1 MRALALS
8 SQGPFR
14 TSDLGILD
22 LSGTLLSLLPSWTSD
37 LGILDFES
45 ALRTQRDKSDFGL
58 GIWDFISTSHQIGSR
73 QSQGNPPPPPPF
85 SLLCSDSDPGTR
97 TSLPLFLRP
106 PRAPRVGLSDSG
118 FSDSDQTVKFHGCY
132 TVAATCDRDCWR
144 PTRCAYAEWFMP
156 LAIVSPYLPTRTRP
170 SCCGSFKVCFDIVRF
185 SLTKRYRRPMA
196 HPSHYI
202 ISPLTPHA
210 RPSSC
215 ARQRAMLMA

>member
-45 ALRTQRDKSDFGL
+45 ALRTRRDKSDFGL
-58 GIWDFISTSHQIGSR
+58 GIWDFISSSHQIGSR
-73 QSQGNPPPPPPF
+73 QSQGNLPPPTHPSLSCVRTRIPGLGLPF
-85 SLLCSDSDPGTR
+85 LCFCALRVRLELDSRIPDFRTR
-97 TSLPLFLRP
+97 TKLLVARL
-106 PRAPRVGLSDSG
+106 L
-118 FSDSDQTVKFHGCY
+118 HG
-132 TVAATCDRDCWR
+132 CDRDCWR

-156 LAIVSPYLPTRTRP
+156 RAIVSPHLPTRTRP

-185 SLTKRYRRPMA
+185 SLSKRYRRPMA

>member
-58 GIWDFISTSHQIGSR
+58 GIWDLISTSHQIGSR
-73 QSQGNPPPPPPF
+73 QSQGNPPTHTHPSLSCVRTRIPGLGLPF
-85 SLLCSDSDPGTR
+85 LCFCALRVRLELDSRIPDFRTR
-97 TSLPLFLRP
+97 TKLLVARL
-106 PRAPRVGLSDSG
+106 L
-118 FSDSDQTVKFHGCY
+118 HG
-132 TVAATCDRDCWR
+132 CDRDCWR

-156 LAIVSPYLPTRTRP
+156 RAIVSPHLPTRTRP
-170 SCCGSFKVCFDIVRF
+170 SAVARSRCVS
-185 SLTKRYRRPMA
+185 
-196 HPSHYI
+196 
-202 ISPLTPHA
+202 IS
-210 RPSSC
+210 
-215 ARQRAMLMA
+215 

>member
-45 ALRTQRDKSDFGL
+45 ALRTRRDKSDFGL

-73 QSQGNPPPPPPF
+73 PPQGTPPPTPPHPPF

-106 PRAPRVGLSDSG
+106 PRPRAPRVGLSDSG
-118 FSDSDQTVKFHGCY
+118 FSDSDQTVSC
-132 TVAATCDRDCWR
+132 TVA
-144 PTRCAYAEWFMP
+144 TRLP
-156 LAIVSPYLPTRTRP
+156 LRAIVTAGGQLDAHMLSG
-170 SCCGSFKVCFDIVRF
+170 SCHVR
-185 SLTKRYRRPMA
+185 SCLHTCQHEHGHHAVARSRCV
-196 HPSHYI
+196 S
-202 ISPLTPHA
+202 IS
-210 RPSSC
+210 
-215 ARQRAMLMA
+215 

>member
-73 QSQGNPPPPPPF
+73 QSQGTPPTHTPF

-118 FSDSDQTVKFHGCY
+118 FSDSDQTVSF
-132 TVAATCDRDCWR
+132 TVA
-144 PTRCAYAEWFMP
+144 TRLP
-156 LAIVSPYLPTRTRP
+156 LRAIVTAGGQLDAHMLSG
-170 SCCGSFKVCFDIVRF
+170 SCHLRSCLHTCQHEHGHHAVARSRCV
-185 SLTKRYRRPMA
+185 S
-196 HPSHYI
+196 
-202 ISPLTPHA
+202 IS
-210 RPSSC
+210 
-215 ARQRAMLMA
+215 